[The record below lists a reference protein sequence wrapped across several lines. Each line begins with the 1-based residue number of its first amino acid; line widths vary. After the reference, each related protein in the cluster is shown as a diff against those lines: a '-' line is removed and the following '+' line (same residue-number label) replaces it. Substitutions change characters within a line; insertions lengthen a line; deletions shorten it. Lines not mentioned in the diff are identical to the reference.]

1 MMKFSLRAEKKLLS
15 LQELTLERRLEGE
28 DLRVQWIL
36 LLGILFALLV
46 AVFAVI
52 NVEPVTVNFFFG
64 RSEWPLI
71 LVILG
76 SVFMGG
82 MIIGSVGLFRIYVMQ
97 RKIKLLEKENERLRT
112 ETEGID
118 KIEGIEESNITS
130 K

>member
-1 MMKFSLRAEKKLLS
+1 M
-15 LQELTLERRLEGE
+15 
-28 DLRVQWIL
+28 RVQWIL